1 MQGDI
6 KIEIEDIANR
16 KIKLVRIIGELDVL
30 SSDSFRKMIG
40 SYIDSGF
47 INLIFDLENLRFID
61 SVGNLSL
68 VNVYMKA
75 KRAGGYINFFGV
87 SENIKEIL
95 DVIGTAKIIPIYES
109 FEKALQGGHNA

>member
-1 MQGDI
+1 MQGNI
-6 KIEIEDIANR
+6 KIEIEDTAGPG
-16 KIKLVRIIGELDVL
+16 IKLVRIIGELDVV
-30 SSDSFRKMIG
+30 SSVSFKETIG

-75 KRAGGYINFFGV
+75 KRAGGEINFFGIN
-87 SENIKEIL
+87 ENIKEVL
-95 DVIGTAKIIPIYES
+95 DVIGSAKIIHIYES
-109 FEKALQGGHNA
+109 FEKALLGFKK